1 MSTAH
6 SPWCERTKIT
16 SFSLL
21 LVKTSRAQG
30 ALGTGRMKTNFSCL
44 LYNVAEHCL
53 PKSPGQMEVVGECEA
68 LPPLRKHSNEGN
80 RRLCK
85 RTYVSIHVSGIN
97 DAPSLSGSVQKK
109 MSDAEHI
116 YSHQGHS
123 PCDTSAWSLFFSS
136 LSSWISE
143 MKRQTD
149 RRRWREG
156 ERIPY
161 FYICLFSL
169 WGLMRTNEVETV
181 PDPLGKDAFVCKGTM
196 SFSLFSKD
204 VFPINCLILWS
215 IKEFSFL
222 SILVH
227 YIFSDSTIL
236 LKRSWVVFPLAV

>member
-1 MSTAH
+1 MSRAH

-85 RTYVSIHVSGIN
+85 KTYISIHVSGIN

-109 MSDAEHI
+109 MSDAEYI

-149 RRRWREG
+149 RQTEMERGREDT
-156 ERIPY
+156 IFLY
-161 FYICLFSL
+161 LSL
-169 WGLMRTNEVETV
+169 LTLRFDEN
-181 PDPLGKDAFVCKGTM
+181 
-196 SFSLFSKD
+196 
-204 VFPINCLILWS
+204 
-215 IKEFSFL
+215 
-222 SILVH
+222 
-227 YIFSDSTIL
+227 
-236 LKRSWVVFPLAV
+236 